1 MTTTR
6 IATLAATASI
16 ALVALG
22 GTALALGADDTPA
35 PTPVPVSAG
44 TVDDPTPTT
53 APTTT
58 GGATPTSSAGSTPDD
73 PADRERAVTV
83 ALERIGGGRVTGVE
97 RETEHGRTEWK
108 VEIVEGGVEHDVR
121 VDTATGA
128 VTRVD
133 LDDDRGGDDRGGDD
147 RLGDDRGGDDRGGDD
162 RGGDDRGGS
171 GRGGH
176 DDGPG
181 HDVGD
186 DHGGDDD

>member
-73 PADRERAVTV
+73 PADRERAVAV

-97 RETEHGRTEWK
+97 RETEHGRTQWK

-121 VDTATGA
+121 VDTATAA

-133 LDDDRGGDDRGGDD
+133 LD
-147 RLGDDRGGDDRGGDD
+147 DDRGGDD

-186 DHGGDDD
+186 DHGGDDHGGGDHGGDDHD